1 MIKLKLTNLQE
12 YKSLLK
18 ELEED
23 DDTSIHFENEMMP
36 NSFPCIAIHNY
47 ASDTDFGSSY
57 QIAFVYPTDFHS
69 LFIFQ
74 NN

>member
-23 DDTSIHFENEMMP
+23 DDTSIHFENEMVP
-36 NSFPCIAIHNY
+36 NTFPCIAIHNY
-47 ASDTDFGSSY
+47 AYDIDFGSSY
-57 QIAFVYPTDFHS
+57 QIAFVYQSDFNS
-69 LFIFQ
+69 
-74 NN
+74 